1 MNYAELV
8 SAWRGSEARVSQHQS
23 TAAGLATRIRQV
35 LAEELG
41 LADRDILRLLR
52 FTHASQRDAGVRADL
67 VPQRV
72 LELAEGGA
80 VRIGLIVVLEES
92 ERARENQGI
101 VLVLSF
107 CRPEPGGH
115 WTVAID
121 DGEPV
126 TLTTVAEGLPLEGG
140 LHEELRGVSAEITA
154 TIKERL
160 DASLSWWLAG
170 SRATPEPQGFL

>member
-8 SAWRGSEARVSQHQS
+8 DAWRGSEARVQQHQS

-41 LADRDILRLLR
+41 IDDKDILRLLR
-52 FTHASQRDAGVRADL
+52 FTRVSSPEAGMKSDL

-80 VRIGLIVVLEES
+80 VRVGLIVVLEES
-92 ERARENQGI
+92 ERARENQAI
-101 VLVLSF
+101 ALAVSF
-107 CRPEPGGH
+107 RRPDPEGP
-115 WTVAID
+115 WVVAID

-126 TLTTVAEGLPLEGG
+126 TLTTVAEGLPLDAG
-140 LHEELRGVSAEITA
+140 LHDELRVVSARITG
-154 TIKERL
+154 TLKERL

-170 SRATPEPQGFL
+170 AKDAPVPEGFL